1 MEWKERRYHER
12 WLGGDTMNISI
23 GQGYTRASPLQV
35 ADVMAMVANSG
46 VIYKPHILKEVR
58 DPVTDEVIQSVEREV
73 LHKSDIDAAIW
84 KEVQDDLRYT
94 VTDGAT
100 RFGLANRAVK
110 MAAKTGTAEVN
121 GYKDSW
127 HSWLLA
133 YAPWDGPPEDRVV
146 VATIVEAANV
156 WESWAT
162 YATNII
168 MQGIFAGQN
177 YEEAV
182 DALGWRWWV
191 NNHRGGARVE

>member
-1 MEWKERRYHER
+1 
-12 WLGGDTMNISI
+12 
-23 GQGYTRASPLQV
+23 
-35 ADVMAMVANSG
+35 
-46 VIYKPHILKEVR
+46 
-58 DPVTDEVIQSVEREV
+58 
-73 LHKSDIDAAIW
+73 
-84 KEVQDDLRYT
+84 
-94 VTDGAT
+94 
-100 RFGLANRAVK
+100 FGLMNHAVK

-191 NNHRGGARVE
+191 NNHRTGGARVE